1 MSTTSLTFERG
12 GAGEVR
18 IGDPRAQRKAVLT
31 GQFRTACGA
40 YSRASMADFQVQSN
54 SGRYWATGNVKQVQG
69 QRGLG
74 FYRLIFLTV
83 LNVESGDSAVG
94 ERLSTMSTDVA
105 AAGRTLGRANAQ
117 PHQLPIAPANYAQER
132 QVNFELD
139 LDRARL
145 EAIESVRNGG
155 DITFNIT
162 FFPTLA
168 DQSGQLR
175 QTTAQAA
182 FVANQSTWAGVLEQM
197 DYQKVMLL
205 ELPVPD
211 GVQFPE
217 LAAAARSLAQA
228 QQAMARGDYREA
240 VGLCR
245 DVLEEVMLALKDD
258 DIIDFTGTREMD
270 KAKRLRLLRRAARVF
285 THPAR
290 HKDEVAV
297 ALEWNR
303 VDAASTISLVAALLN
318 ELAAP
323 AAR

>member
-1 MSTTSLTFERG
+1 
-12 GAGEVR
+12 
-18 IGDPRAQRKAVLT
+18 
-31 GQFRTACGA
+31 
-40 YSRASMADFQVQSN
+40 MADFQVQSN